1 MGSQQF
7 HAQHLRKAIGVLQIL
22 VSATM
27 VIFLLRAFQLQV
39 IDYDEYVPVSNQNSI
54 RQEPITAA
62 RGTILD
68 RNHVV
73 MVENTPIYSLYVTPS
88 VFKDEHA
95 RTLADLLKVPIED
108 VQTRLAKARAYS
120 WQRPS
125 RLYDEIEFDVFSR
138 IEENIWQM
146 PGLSHQIESKRYYP
160 TAVNGA
166 HLLGY
171 LREVTEREYRTS
183 AGYRL
188 GDKAGRTGIE
198 NTYESQLRGAYGHE
212 LRVVNAYGQA
222 IGPYELGRMDTEPV
236 KGHTIYTTI
245 DARLQELA
253 ETLMKGK
260 TGSLVAMDPQN
271 GDILA
276 LVSTPDFEINRLS
289 GKLDLDYWRAIN
301 QPGIGNPLFNR
312 AITTRQPP
320 GSTFKPVM
328 GLIALRL
335 GVVTPQT
342 QIFCN
347 GGYYL
352 GRLYRCTDRHGNQDL
367 EDAITN
373 SCNTYFYAAMHR
385 IVNQHG
391 LQTWH
396 DMAKQFGLGRLNY
409 IDLPSEDTGLLPDS
423 LYFDRAFGVRKWG
436 IGDMINLGIGQG
448 AMGFSPLH
456 MVEVA
461 SVIANGGNWV
471 QPHVVRAIEDQN
483 RTRTDIPTRVTRIGW
498 IQDPDIEVVRKG
510 MRRAVLE
517 GSGRF
522 YANVPGVE
530 VAGKTGTAQNPHGF
544 DHGWFIGFAPYDA
557 PTIAVAVIIENGG
570 FGSVSAA
577 PIAGLLIEQ
586 YVTGGVARQH
596 VVDAMLKFVPRSS
609 EVRR

>member
-1 MGSQQF
+1 MGSHQQQT
-7 HAQHLRKAIGVLQIL
+7 QHLRNAIRVLQVLIAAVML
-22 VSATM
+22 G
-27 VIFLLRAFQLQV
+27 FLFRAFQLQV

-73 MVENTPIYSLYVTPS
+73 MVENTPVYSLYVTPS
-88 VFKDEHA
+88 VFNDQHA
-95 RTLADLLKVPIED
+95 SILAGILDVPVED
-108 VQTRLAKARAYS
+108 VRERLAKARAYS
-120 WQRPS
+120 WHRPS
-125 RLYDEIEFDVFSR
+125 RLYDEVEFDVFSR
-138 IEENIWQM
+138 VEENIWQL
-146 PGLSHQIESKRYYP
+146 PGLSHQIESKRHYP

-171 LREVTEREYRTS
+171 LREVTEREYRSS

-198 NTYESQLRGAYGHE
+198 NTYEPYLRGAYGYE
-212 LRVVNAYGQA
+212 LRVVNAYGQG
-222 IGPYELGRMDTEPV
+222 IGPYENGGHDLEPV

-253 ETLMKGK
+253 EMLMKGK
-260 TGSLVAMDPQN
+260 TGSLVAMDPRN

-276 LVSTPDFEINRLS
+276 LVSSPDFEIDRLS
-289 GKLDLDYWRAIN
+289 GKLDLAYWRDIN

-335 GVVTPQT
+335 GVVTPET
-342 QIFCN
+342 RIFCN
-347 GGYYL
+347 GGYFL
-352 GRLYRCTDRHGNQDL
+352 GRLYRCTDRHGNQNL
-367 EDAITN
+367 EDAIKN
-373 SCNTYFYAAMHR
+373 SCNTYFYASMHR

-391 LQTWH
+391 LETWH

-448 AMGFSPLH
+448 AMGFSPLQ
-456 MVEVA
+456 MAEVA

-483 RTRTDIPTRVTRIGW
+483 RARTDIAPRVTRIGW
-498 IQDPDIEVVRKG
+498 IRNPDLEVVRKG
-510 MRRAVLE
+510 MRRAVTE

-522 YANVPGVE
+522 YANVPDVE

-544 DHGWFIGFAPYDA
+544 DHGWFIGFAPFEE

-577 PIAGLLIEQ
+577 PIAGLLMEQ
-586 YVTGGVARQH
+586 YVTGEVKRKH
-596 VVDAMLKFVPRSS
+596 VVDAMLNFVPRSS